1 MRCGGMG
8 CGAAV
13 GTAMATGRRRTG
25 VGAGGAA
32 TGTRRGG
39 ADLAPSVPARPAPL
53 PPRPLL
59 AAPPPLLR
67 LAVPPRPAE
76 LRTPRLHLGHGPQR
90 PPLGAQRRVQPAVQ
104 LPQRR
109 RARLR
114 GPAPPLP
121 RFSPRGRRPPRG
133 SAPPRLP
140 QLPQPLPQ
148 PLPLLPQP
156 RQFGQQ
162 RRVAPRSPRFV
173 PRPLRR
179 SPRRRPAAPPALPPA
194 RPRTTSFG
202 PALLSPAPRAPARLP
217 AVTRRPRAPPD
228 RGRCGALGARRAV
241 ALPDG
246 RGRPFL
252 LLLFSTASSAA
263 ALQGERRTACGAVG
277 RGALCAEPRRPA
289 RSPAPRS
296 PLCPPAPQTP
306 QPPQAPK
313 PPGPTRSPSTPKPPV
328 PTGPTNSPPPAP
340 HLHSVPLSSVHGA
353 ARPQGSSGPTALRRG
368 GSEGGGGRGGRQRDT
383 VMSDTGT
390 RGHR

>member
-76 LRTPRLHLGHGPQR
+76 LRAPRLHLGHGPQR

-194 RPRTTSFG
+194 RPRTASFG

-228 RGRCGALGARRAV
+228 RGRCGALGARRAA

-252 LLLFSTASSAA
+252 LLFSTASSAA
-263 ALQGERRTACGAVG
+263 ALRGERRTACGAVG

-296 PLCPPAPQTP
+296 PLCPPAPQTH
-306 QPPQAPK
+306 QP
-313 PPGPTRSPSTPKPPV
+313 PPGPQTPRPHKLPTPPPHTCTPCRSAPSMGQRGPKA
-328 PTGPTNSPPPAP
+328 PPAP
-340 HLHSVPLSSVHGA
+340 QRCRGA
-353 ARPQGSSGPTALRRG
+353 ALRG
-368 GSEGGGGRGGRQRDT
+368 EGGGGAT
-383 VMSDTGT
+383 E
-390 RGHR
+390 GHGDV